1 MTFSVIPAG
10 LADEMI
16 DLRHRIHAHPE
27 LGFEE
32 FATSDLV
39 AERLQAWG
47 YTVHRGLGGTGV
59 VAQMQVGDGGKRL
72 GLRADMDALPI
83 HETTGLPYQSTIP
96 GKMHACGHDGHT
108 AMLLAAAK
116 HLAR

>member
-1 MTFSVIPAG
+1 MTHSVIPAG

-16 DLRHRIHAHPE
+16 DIRHRIHAHPE

-39 AERLQAWG
+39 AEQLQAWG

-59 VAQMQVGDGGKRL
+59 VAQLKNGDGKRRL
-72 GLRADMDALPI
+72 GLRADMDA
-83 HETTGLPYQSTIP
+83 
-96 GKMHACGHDGHT
+96 
-108 AMLLAAAK
+108 
-116 HLAR
+116 